1 MRTLSKSLLGIL
13 LLTFTI
19 VSWAA
24 CPEGTE
30 QTYKGCEPTES
41 LLDVR
46 ELFRIYEM
54 EGPDAIDNVYLTI
67 FGRLDP
73 PPEEIEELPE
83 EELRKHSVGVNKAIL
98 KDNMLWTFMR
108 EMCPDSTRQTNDGCE
123 LDVELLIEAREEI
136 FALEDWVHEG
146 MTTEPLDRLLDEVLS
161 TNPAAI
167 KVMERLHKH
176 KKEAEE
182 REREKIIFE
191 IKAKA
196 DNQKAVAQT
205 VQVIEANQEAAAI
218 VSEAQQLL
226 SEATTPEEKAAAQQ
240 LIDAAQAVVKIRNPN
255 ELMAA
260 KVTLSAA
267 QASEILADYEAKT
280 EARAAEKVEIL
291 NNANMTKAEKRAAK
305 KAAAYQAKHSKPAAD
320 ATPSRWD
327 TLSEVEKAEAL
338 TSSEGERPPN
348 YQASEE
354 ETAKANE
361 SHVYDEDGIRVFD
374 PPAPPTPPI
383 EE

>member
-1 MRTLSKSLLGIL
+1 MKHLSKFFLATL
-13 LLTFTI
+13 LLTVAS

-24 CPEGTE
+24 CPEGTK
-30 QTYKGCEPTES
+30 QTYKGCEPTKS
-41 LLDVR
+41 LTEVNAVYKM
-46 ELFRIYEM
+46 YEM
-54 EGPDAIDNVYLTI
+54 EGPDGTSLPVHLRK
-67 FGRLDP
+67 RL
-73 PPEEIEELPE
+73 EEGKDITE
-83 EELRKHSVGVNKAIL
+83 EEWREERLRQDRAAL
-98 KDNMLWTFMR
+98 KDTILSTFIF
-108 EMCPDSTRQTNDGCE
+108 EMCPDSTRQTNEGCE
-123 LDVELLIEAREEI
+123 LELDLLNAAREEV
-136 FALEDWVHEG
+136 FALEIWGGEG
-146 MTTEPLDRLLDEVLS
+146 QDLFTQLDEVLS

-176 KKEAEE
+176 KEEATE
-182 REREKIIFE
+182 REIEKIVFE

-196 DNQKAVAQT
+196 DNQKAHAQT
-205 VQVIEANQEAAAI
+205 AQVIKANQEAAAI
-218 VSEAQQLL
+218 VSKAQQLL

-267 QASEILADYEAKT
+267 QASEILAVYEAKT
-280 EARAAEKVEIL
+280 EARAAEKAEIL
-291 NNANMTKAEKRAAK
+291 KNAKMTKAEKRAAK
-305 KAAAYQAKHSKPAAD
+305 KAAADQAKHSKPAAD

>member
-1 MRTLSKSLLGIL
+1 MKPLSKFCLATL
-13 LLTFTI
+13 LLTAAS

-24 CPEGTE
+24 CPEDTK
-30 QTYKGCEPTES
+30 QTYKGCEPTKS
-41 LLDVR
+41 LTEVNAVYK
-46 ELFRIYEM
+46 IYEM
-54 EGPDAIDNVYLTI
+54 EGPDGTSLPV
-67 FGRLDP
+67 RLRKRL
-73 PPEEIEELPE
+73 EEGKDITE
-83 EELRKHSVGVNKAIL
+83 EEWREERLRQDRAALKDAIL
-98 KDNMLWTFMR
+98 FTFMV
-108 EMCPDSTRQTNDGCE
+108 EMCPGDIRETKGGCDLE
-123 LDVELLIEAREEI
+123 LDLLNESREEV
-136 FALEDWVHEG
+136 FALKNWGNEG
-146 MTTEPLDRLLDEVLS
+146 QDLFTQLDEVLS

-191 IKAKA
+191 IRAKA
-196 DNQKAVAQT
+196 DNQKALAQT

-255 ELMAA
+255 DLMAA

-291 NNANMTKAEKRAAK
+291 KNAKMTMAEKRAAK
-305 KAAAYQAKHSKPAAD
+305 KAATDQAKHSKPADD

-327 TLSEVEKAEAL
+327 TLSEVEQAEAL

-361 SHVYDEDGIRVFD
+361 SHVYDENGIRVF
-374 PPAPPTPPI
+374 
-383 EE
+383 E